1 MVCNYVSSSN
11 LRQVCYDQQ
20 VSVLEITF
28 HGGGKYRYSGVP
40 QQVYAGLMTA
50 ASHGKYFARFIKG
63 RYPFL
68 RVR

>member
-1 MVCNYVSSSN
+1 MICSYVSSSN
-11 LRQVCYDQQ
+11 LSQVCYDAQTTK
-20 VSVLEITF
+20 LEITF
-28 HGGGKYRYSGVP
+28 HGGGRYRYSGVP
-40 QQVYAGLMTA
+40 QQVYVGLMAA